1 MATGNGWVAE
11 RMREKVD
18 CTNASILATD
28 VSTAMVDR
36 TRERLQGK
44 AIEVEELYATE
55 AERMLSLLTT
65 KRFRSTLFF
74 FGKPRDNLIVRKQSD
89 LSLVR
94 YANGCV
100 KVKIHGAPPISQP
113 SEFRSSCTRTMVG
126 NTRREGCCLVSV
138 RQWPGHC

>member
-18 CTNASILATD
+18 RTNASILATD

-44 AIEVEELYATE
+44 AIEVEELDATE

-65 KRFRSTLFF
+65 TRFRSTLFF
-74 FGKPRDNLIVRKQSD
+74 FFWKTSG
-89 LSLVR
+89 
-94 YANGCV
+94 
-100 KVKIHGAPPISQP
+100 
-113 SEFRSSCTRTMVG
+113 
-126 NTRREGCCLVSV
+126 
-138 RQWPGHC
+138 